1 MKHILVVDDDITNLK
16 FVEQSLKPHFKV
28 TLLTSAVQTMK
39 FLLTHTPDLIL
50 LDINMPRVDGFEVF
64 CTIKSIDKFKNVP
77 VIFLTVQ
84 NDVKSELKALKLGA
98 VDFIFKPFIPEI
110 MISRIN
116 TQLELASYRNELE
129 SLVSEKTATI
139 ENLQDTMVIGLAELV
154 ECRDGETG
162 GHINRTAKYLQI
174 LVEAVCMN
182 KLYTDILT
190 DEYINNM
197 IRSAPLHDIG
207 KIGISDNILLKN
219 GTFDDNEREYMK
231 QHTILGGRALQK
243 LIDATDGESFLYI
256 AKDMA
261 LSHHEKWNGTG
272 YPYGLSGT
280 NIPLSARIMAIAD
293 IYDALTSKRP
303 YKQALSHSK
312 ATEIIIES
320 SGTHFDPNIV
330 GVFKSIHPKFE
341 QVYKIYTQE

>member
-1 MKHILVVDDDITNLK
+1 
-16 FVEQSLKPHFKV
+16 
-28 TLLTSAVQTMK
+28 
-39 FLLTHTPDLIL
+39 
-50 LDINMPRVDGFEVF
+50 
-64 CTIKSIDKFKNVP
+64 
-77 VIFLTVQ
+77 
-84 NDVKSELKALKLGA
+84 
-98 VDFIFKPFIPEI
+98 
-110 MISRIN
+110 
-116 TQLELASYRNELE
+116 
-129 SLVSEKTATI
+129 
-139 ENLQDTMVIGLAELV
+139 
-154 ECRDGETG
+154 
-162 GHINRTAKYLQI
+162 
-174 LVEAVCMN
+174 
-182 KLYTDILT
+182 
-190 DEYINNM
+190 
-197 IRSAPLHDIG
+197 
-207 KIGISDNILLKN
+207 
-219 GTFDDNEREYMK
+219 MK

-293 IYDALTSKRP
+293 VYDALTSKRP

-312 ATEIIIES
+312 AAEIIIES